1 MTLKFKLMTKLLE
14 QNRRYQRGHQVYFK
28 DSYILSFIYSL
39 ADNPFQVLE
48 KFLQMLLV
56 VWL

>member
-14 QNRRYQRGHQVYFK
+14 QNRHYQRGHQVYFK
-28 DSYILSFIYSL
+28 DSYILSLIYSL

-48 KFLQMLLV
+48 KFL
-56 VWL
+56 